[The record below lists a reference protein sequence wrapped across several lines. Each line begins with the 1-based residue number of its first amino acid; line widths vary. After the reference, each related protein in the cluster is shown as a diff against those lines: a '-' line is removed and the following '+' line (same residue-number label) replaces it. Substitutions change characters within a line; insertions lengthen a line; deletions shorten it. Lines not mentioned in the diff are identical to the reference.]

1 MVIEQKKLI
10 ENIESEAELL
20 VDTLKRKNKDYGNS
34 FSELF
39 DEIGMTYAYV
49 HMAEKLHRIKSLMD
63 SDSSPA
69 VNESIED
76 SVRDLAGYALLTL
89 AHIAK

>member
-1 MVIEQKKLI
+1 MEQERLI
-10 ENIESEAELL
+10 GNIEREAKVL

-39 DEIGMTYAYV
+39 NDIGMPYAYM
-49 HMAEKLHRIKSLMD
+49 HMAEKLMRVKSLMD
-63 SDSSPA
+63 IDSNPQ

-76 SVRDLAGYALLTL
+76 SIRDLAGYALLTL
-89 AHIAK
+89 AHMPHNE